1 MTRFSFLFFFL
12 ILSTPLKVDWNCF
25 FFFFRHLFGFA
36 FSLLWIFFYHDQRG
50 AYKLAFGRCL
60 GLGRYPKAYFYSAF
74 CLVGEK
80 IQKKVSGVYWDRMLK
95 VVAWLKG

>member
-1 MTRFSFLFFFL
+1 MTRSSSLFFFITL
-12 ILSTPLKVDWNCF
+12 FTPLKVDWNSRF
-25 FFFFRHLFGFA
+25 FFQA
-36 FSLLWIFFYHDQRG
+36 SVWVCPFSTLDFYHDQHG

-80 IQKKVSGVYWDRMLK
+80 IQKKVWAFIGTEC
-95 VVAWLKG
+95 